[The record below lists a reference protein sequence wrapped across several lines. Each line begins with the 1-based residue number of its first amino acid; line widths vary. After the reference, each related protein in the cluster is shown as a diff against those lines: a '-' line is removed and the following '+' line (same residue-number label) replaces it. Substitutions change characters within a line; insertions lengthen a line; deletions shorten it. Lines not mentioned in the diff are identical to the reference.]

1 MKKKLLLTMILS
13 ACFAGTGNA
22 NTITEVVGLDNGAPT
37 TGPFPNSATAEGM
50 LLTDASAY
58 GPTQLITFE
67 NLATGF
73 YSPIL
78 NAAPGVTI
86 TLDPST
92 YNYGAGFSGIS
103 NTTIGN
109 LYGFNVTT
117 GGANWLGF
125 PGSSATFSFANPS
138 HVFGSYFTGLQTVF
152 GTTLTINFTDGA
164 SQTLH
169 IPVASGG
176 GSEYFG
182 FTDTSAFSSVT
193 VTRPGSDAW
202 GMDNVTVA
210 AVPEPETYAMLLAGL
225 GMMGFIV
232 RRKS

>member
-22 NTITEVVGLDNGAPT
+22 NTITSIVGTDNGAGT
-37 TGPFPNSATAEGM
+37 GGPFPQSAFAESGF
-50 LLTDASAY
+50 LFDASLF
-58 GPTQLITFE
+58 GPTQTITFE
-67 NLATGF
+67 N
-73 YSPIL
+73 SPVGMFSSL
-78 NAAPGVTI
+78 NVAPGVNV

-92 YNYGAGFSGIS
+92 PNFGNGFSGIS

-125 PGSSATFSFANPS
+125 PGGSATFSFAKPD
-138 HVFGSYFTGLQTVF
+138 HVFGAYFTGLQTVW
-152 GTTLTINFTDGA
+152 GPTLTISFNDGA
-164 SQTLH
+164 PQTVNVP
-169 IPVASGG
+169 IPTNG

-182 FTDTSAFSSVT
+182 FTDTSSFSSVT
-193 VTRPGSDAW
+193 ITRPGNDAW